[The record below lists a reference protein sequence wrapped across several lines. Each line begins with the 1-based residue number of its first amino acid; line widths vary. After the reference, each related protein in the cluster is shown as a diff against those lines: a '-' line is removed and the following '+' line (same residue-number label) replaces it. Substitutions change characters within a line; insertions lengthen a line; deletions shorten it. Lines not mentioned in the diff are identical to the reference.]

1 MRRTG
6 SPFTIGRL
14 TAATLLVLPLAA
26 VGLAAGPAVA
36 VPVPTSTIDVDSTT
50 AVVDTNNVHAQI
62 GKYFFQDGVVD
73 EARDLLYVG
82 DWTGGQPSVVRVDL
96 ATGDSTAIPLAGD
109 GPATDIAVSPL
120 DGTVYATIGSG
131 ETPAVAVIDPDVAYS
146 SGNLPPLVALPSRSP
161 QKIEVGADGRVYV
174 IHFAP
179 GAVSVIGASNTPER
193 LSVLGSITAPY
204 DSLSGGGASAFDD
217 ESGRLYYVSDASS
230 SVYVID
236 TVANPAVFIE
246 SFPLLW
252 KPVGATWDAQA
263 NQLVVTSENNTI
275 TWYERDS
282 ATTAFA
288 ARVEQLA
295 PLPAGTDSWS
305 YAYSVAVRPDG
316 TALALTEVFPSEIK
330 SFVSVVPPVV
340 DASDSVSAVTVGSDG
355 MSLIPDSREG
365 GTAYVVNAG
374 SGTIST
380 ITEVTLSTI
389 ATTHKATTDGLA
401 TASLTRAD
409 KRPLAATLAF
419 TDSSSA
425 LFSAPTD
432 AAGLAAAPIPG
443 LVSGTAD
450 FTVSVSAPTGL
461 ALTGRSSVLTE
472 SATSSTSLSLGSATA
487 VEGTTVPATVTV
499 SFDEGTPS
507 GTVSVLGP
515 DSTVYGTGALVGGS
529 AALSLTGLPVGTTA
543 LVASFDGVSGVVTG
557 STSTPVSLTVTATV
571 VTPPVVTPP
580 VVTPPVTPPVVTP
593 PVVTPPVLASST
605 VRSSAVG
612 GTFDVNLEG
621 FAAGEPVTVTMHSDP
636 VLLGTVTVD
645 ANGSGV
651 LHATVPNVPAGTHR
665 IVAVG
670 TESGR
675 TSEYSFVVVGASTPV
690 APADA
695 GTTAPLA
702 STGADVSG
710 ALAGGLLLIGLGL
723 FARRALRRRTA

>member
-723 FARRALRRRTA
+723 FALRALRRRTA